1 MPYIKASF
9 KNDLVMISP
18 DAGGVPRARAYAKRL
33 ESRLAFI
40 DKRRDAPGKAKAM
53 NIIGEVKDMEA
64 VILDDIIDT
73 GGTLTEAAKVLMEKG
88 AKAVYA
94 CCSHPVL
101 SGPAVNRI
109 AESPLKR
116 LVVTDTIPLQDNAE
130 TGGKNR
136 ATVSGAAFLQGY
148 HRHPQRRL
156 HQFPV

>member
-1 MPYIKASF
+1 MDLHVGQIQGFFNIPVDNLYASSVMMPYIKASF

-53 NIIGEVKDMEA
+53 HIIGEVKDMEA

-88 AKAVYA
+88 AKSVHS
-94 CCSHPVL
+94 CWNS
-101 SGPAVNRI
+101 SGTVR
-109 AESPLKR
+109 S
-116 LVVTDTIPLQDNAE
+116 
-130 TGGKNR
+130 GGGPDFGISFKTSR
-136 ATVSGAAFLQGY
+136 GQ
-148 HRHPQRRL
+148 RHHSFARQC
-156 HQFPV
+156 QAGG